1 MRVALE
7 REERRDESGGRKREP
22 GDRWPFQT
30 MRNSGDKGGARARM
44 RGEKM
49 MAGESVE
56 RERTERDRENGR
68 KGGEKIVAE
77 TTFSTKGRGGDV
89 MNDGGKADG
98 EREGKSGQRERGKER
113 ERKEQW
119 EAG

>member
-49 MAGESVE
+49 MEGESVE
-56 RERTERDRENGR
+56 RERTERERERDRENGR

-77 TTFSTKGRGGDV
+77 TTFSTKGRGGR
-89 MNDGGKADG
+89 NERWGKGGRG
-98 EREGKSGQRERGKER
+98 ERRKKGTER

>member
-1 MRVALE
+1 MK
-7 REERRDESGGRKREP
+7 SGGRKREP

-56 RERTERDRENGR
+56 RERTERET
-68 KGGEKIVAE
+68 EK
-77 TTFSTKGRGGDV
+77 T
-89 MNDGGKADG
+89 G
-98 EREGKSGQRERGKER
+98 ERAERR
-113 ERKEQW
+113 
-119 EAG
+119 

>member
-56 RERTERDRENGR
+56 RERTERERPRKRE
-68 KGGEKIVAE
+68 
-77 TTFSTKGRGGDV
+77 KGR
-89 MNDGGKADG
+89 
-98 EREGKSGQRERGKER
+98 REDSR
-113 ERKEQW
+113 
-119 EAG
+119 

>member
-49 MAGESVE
+49 MEGESVE
-56 RERTERDRENGR
+56 RERTERET
-68 KGGEKIVAE
+68 EK
-77 TTFSTKGRGGDV
+77 T
-89 MNDGGKADG
+89 G
-98 EREGKSGQRERGKER
+98 ERAERR
-113 ERKEQW
+113 
-119 EAG
+119 